1 MIIYTDSNT
10 GVFGT
15 QITPAHTHA
24 ATTDFSNILD
34 DLANGNIPCG
44 TGQPFPVN
52 WKTDGDN
59 IDPDANRPPWVE
71 RTVYQQQQP
80 PGFFN
85 PWANIP

>member
-1 MIIYTDSNT
+1 MIIYTDSQT
-10 GVFGT
+10 SVFGT

-44 TGQPFPVN
+44 TGEPFPVN
-52 WKTDGDN
+52 WSTDQPN
-59 IDPDANRPPWVE
+59 VQDANRPPWVD
-71 RTVYQQQQP
+71 RTVYEQQSQP